1 MIICVNESGIG
12 RRCTCICKRKSK
24 TNKTYDLIFYHL
36 THPIHL
42 LTRTLFIT
50 LIAASVLT
58 VLSDLHHDTLCRNF
72 TGWNLISRIPDYPE
86 TISVFQETG
95 QFYIQSEHP
104 CFLSSWFADKYA
116 GRLPR
121 GISRLSCV
129 QTKGEKTSCL

>member
-24 TNKTYDLIFYHL
+24 TNKTYDLIFTINTPNTSSHEDF
-36 THPIHL
+36 
-42 LTRTLFIT
+42 FIT